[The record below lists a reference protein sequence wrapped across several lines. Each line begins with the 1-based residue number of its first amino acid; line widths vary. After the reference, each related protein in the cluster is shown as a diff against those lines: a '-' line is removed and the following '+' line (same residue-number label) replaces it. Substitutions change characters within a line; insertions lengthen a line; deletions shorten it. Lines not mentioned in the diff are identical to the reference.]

1 MSTSTKGLII
11 PILIITVGAGWLL
24 TVQGIGPQINWVW
37 TLGLGVI
44 GVLTFAAF
52 GFDKLTMVI
61 GPFLLVGSLL
71 SIVRQTGRISVDT
84 EVPMLVILIG
94 VLSLVVQFRA
104 IPAPKWYTPAE
115 EPRRHGQREK

>member
-11 PILIITVGAGWLL
+11 PILIITVGVGWLL

-71 SIVRQTGRISVDT
+71 SILRQMGRLSLDT
-84 EVPMLVILIG
+84 EVPVLVILMG
-94 VLSLVVQFRA
+94 VLSLVVQSNM
-104 IPAPKWYTPAE
+104 IPFPKWYSPKE
-115 EPRRHGQREK
+115 EPSPDKPSN